1 MRFFGFFLKDRLLR
15 RGYMALD
22 GPTATNEHHP
32 DRLVIPGVRRATNER
47 IQGGGRPTAAIA
59 ERSRRIRRMT
69 SSGINPSSPFSHCRP

>member
-32 DRLVIPGVRRATNER
+32 DRRVGRSEKVTVGGQFKMKVGKFPTYFIPCNTFLT
-47 IQGGGRPTAAIA
+47 PTV
-59 ERSRRIRRMT
+59 
-69 SSGINPSSPFSHCRP
+69 SGIYAVKSDGS